1 MLHLVLTAVQSMSG
15 FGGCWTAKIGA
26 GGIGSK
32 QGIGK
37 WLLLRGIGIP
47 DAYEGVLLI
56 LYNSLN
62 FLCFSVFSSSW
73 MIILEYLRA

>member
-15 FGGCWTAKIGA
+15 LGGCWTAKIGA

-32 QGIGK
+32 QGTGK

-56 LYNSLN
+56 L
-62 FLCFSVFSSSW
+62 
-73 MIILEYLRA
+73 